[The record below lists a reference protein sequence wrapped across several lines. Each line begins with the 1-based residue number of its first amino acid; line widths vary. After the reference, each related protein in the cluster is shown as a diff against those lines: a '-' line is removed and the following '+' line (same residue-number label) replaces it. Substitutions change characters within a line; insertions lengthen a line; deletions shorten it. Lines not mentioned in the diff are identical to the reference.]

1 MAHDAKHDPVTGRM
15 TTGHEWNG
23 IEELD
28 TPVPRIV
35 LFFLVTTT
43 LFSIGYWLLMPAWP
57 LGWTYTKGLLG
68 IDQRD
73 VVTRQVADAANER
86 AGWTTRIAEAP
97 FAEIAADPALMRHV
111 RETGRTLFADNCV
124 VCHGANGKGGPGFP
138 SLTSGAWL
146 WGGSPEA
153 IAETIR
159 VGINGT
165 AKDTRVAQ
173 MMAFGRD
180 GILDRQKILDVVSY
194 VRSLSNL
201 PQTEAARARLP
212 AGREVFDANCASCH
226 GETGKGNTDL
236 GAPDLTDAAWIYG
249 SGEQSVFDSVH
260 GGRQGHMPSWEGR
273 LTPAEIRL
281 LALYVT
287 TLPGAAR

>member
-1 MAHDAKHDPVTGRM
+1 MAHDTKPDPVTGRL

-28 TPVPRIV
+28 TPVPRVV
-35 LFFLVTTT
+35 LFFLAVTT
-43 LFSIGYWLLMPAWP
+43 LFSIVYWVLMPAFP

-68 IDQRD
+68 HDQRE
-73 VVTRQVADAANER
+73 VVTRQVRDAA
-86 AGWTTRIAEAP
+86 AGREVWTARVANAP
-97 FAEIAADPALMRHV
+97 YAEIAADPALMRHV
-111 RETGRTLFADNCV
+111 RDTGRTLFADNCV
-124 VCHGANGKGGPGFP
+124 VCHGQDGKGGPGFP

-153 IAETIR
+153 IEQTIR

-180 GILDRQKILDVVSY
+180 GILDRQKVLDVVSY
-194 VRSLSNL
+194 VRSLSSL
-201 PQTEAARARLP
+201 PQTEAARARVP
-212 AGREVFDANCASCH
+212 AGREVFDANCVACH

-236 GAPDLTDAAWIYG
+236 GAPDLTDASWIYG
-249 SGEQSVFDSVH
+249 SDPQSVFDSVNH
-260 GGRQGHMPSWEGR
+260 GRQGHMPSWEGR
-273 LTPAEIRL
+273 LTPLEIRL

-287 TLPGAAR
+287 TLAGEKR